1 VTEIE
6 SDVAPRGL
14 NEDIVRLISAK
25 KLKQLVRDEG
35 GTVHRHIN
43 IYVNGDAIEALQRLC
58 TPLKD
63 GDEVTIIPAMAGG
76 GR

>member
-1 VTEIE
+1 
-6 SDVAPRGL
+6 
-14 NEDIVRLISAK
+14 
-25 KLKQLVRDEG
+25 VRDEG